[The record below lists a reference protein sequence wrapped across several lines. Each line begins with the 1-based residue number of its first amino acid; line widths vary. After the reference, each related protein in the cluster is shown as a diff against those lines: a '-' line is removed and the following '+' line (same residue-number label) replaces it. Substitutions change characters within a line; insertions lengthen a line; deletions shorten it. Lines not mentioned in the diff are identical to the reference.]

1 MNNDKLIFISK
12 YDKLDYKRQKSVV
25 YKYIFKNNK
34 NDMTFEFFT
43 KGTLDEIYLIIATDN
58 LKNKVSSVYSDK
70 STITFNNFINTI
82 YDKTIFRES
91 FIWAGK
97 LDKAAMF
104 PKAISIIAGAL
115 IDPITLFWRLEFLGK
130 YIAARRVENEAEFKK
145 EQELNQIVF
154 KGQNKED
161 SAFEAFRDLSD
172 NITSV
177 IEKKSLGLI
186 IYGKPGSS
194 KTYMTKRTLYF
205 SGLLPGSD
213 YVVIKGSSAKKDQV
227 VEVLYSMLFENNG
240 KIIIF
245 DDFDSI
251 FSSED
256 SINLLKAAL
265 DSYPIRLLS
274 LPSLRDTSFTGDPL
288 PRKFD
293 FTGRIIIITNK
304 TEIDLALSSR
314 IPTINI
320 DYSLKEYL
328 EHIENLLEFINPG
341 VNIEIKREV
350 YDYIQALYIKNKHIK
365 LDLRRFSIIVDYRV
379 AFPTKWKTLANDLLK

>member
-1 MNNDKLIFISK
+1 MSDDKLIFISK
-12 YDKLDYKRQKSVV
+12 YNKLDHRKQKSVV

-34 NDMTFEFFT
+34 NDMSFEFFT

-70 STITFNNFINTI
+70 SIINFNTFINTI
-82 YDKTIFRES
+82 YSKTIFREKEEYWMMS
-91 FIWAGK
+91 I
-97 LDKAAMF
+97 
-104 PKAISIIAGAL
+104 PKGISILASAL
-115 IDPITLFWRLEFLGK
+115 LDPIQLFWRLEWFGK
-130 YIAARRVENEAEFKK
+130 YIVARRVENDAEFKK
-145 EQELNQIVF
+145 EQELNQIIF

-205 SGLLPGSD
+205 SGLMPGSD

-227 VEVLYSMLFENNG
+227 VEVLYSTLFENNG
-240 KIIIF
+240 KIIVF
-245 DDFDSI
+245 DDYDSI

-274 LPSLRDTSFTGDPL
+274 LPSLRDTNFSGDPL

-314 IPTINI
+314 IPTINV

-341 VNIEIKREV
+341 VDIEIKREV
-350 YDYIQALYIKNKHIK
+350 YDYIQGLYIKNKHIK

-379 AFPTKWKTLANDLLK
+379 AFPNKWKTLANDLLK